1 MSPSTTSV
9 VVDDFN
15 VISVSILKAK
25 ADAPLVVDPDAI
37 RTTSIT
43 LQSFKPIP
51 RRYVQ
56 GTETISNVKLHQFA
70 LGKSLQIYELPNSI
84 PPKNR
89 LVSLIWKHRIIPCNV
104 VHINVWRQA
113 TILQSLGRF
122 DWRQLLL

>member
-15 VISVSILKAK
+15 VASVSILKAK
-25 ADAPLVVDPDAI
+25 ADAPLVVDADAI
-37 RTTSIT
+37 RTASIT

-56 GTETISNVKLHQFA
+56 GTETISSVKLQQFA

-84 PPKNR
+84 PPKKPLGILN
-89 LVSLIWKHRIIPCNV
+89 LEAPNHPCNV
-104 VHINVWRQA
+104 VYINVWCQA

-122 DWRQLLL
+122 DWR